1 MIWKLVCFNIIL
13 SRIKSWFDLKKRGEG
28 LPNNYNLNI
37 RKRNT
42 GLTRRTWDFKESSN
56 SLFSDMCINSKQNVF
71 WELFSGSKLY
81 RELLNLFCSNLT
93 YLRLC
98 NPVDCSPPGSSVCG
112 IFQARILGRWPFP
125 PPGDL
130 PDPGIEP
137 MSPALQ
143 ADSFPLELSG
153 KSNNM
158 SSSLQSGRWV
168 ASSAL
173 R

>member
-1 MIWKLVCFNIIL
+1 MFSENCFLEVSYIENCWI
-13 SRIKSWFDLKKRGEG
+13 
-28 LPNNYNLNI
+28 
-37 RKRNT
+37 
-42 GLTRRTWDFKESSN
+42 
-56 SLFSDMCINSKQNVF
+56 
-71 WELFSGSKLY
+71 
-81 RELLNLFCSNLT
+81 
-93 YLRLC
+93 
-98 NPVDCSPPGSSVCG
+98 SSVTILLISNFAIPWTVACQAPLSVG
-112 IFQARILGRWPFP
+112 FFQARILGRWPFP

-143 ADSFPLELSG
+143 ADSLPLELSG

-173 R
+173 RWPPTPTPLPLSPCPSLLVFLSLNFIRRFLLTTEQSVSYFPNATWFK